1 MSNEKNYKYYRV
13 EGPDVKALVDS
24 HKPIAEQR
32 GTVLKQLLDDSGA
45 AGYTLHSGLSIISAT
60 VSDLAFKHDHPFPC
74 EVTVR
79 RQDMLDDTK
88 VVIVK
93 GKGRSKEVKEF
104 NGWLNGL
111 IDTANSQLKNL
122 PSFFDYMISHYNVH
136 CSTLGDSTGRGMA
149 ILCTYGGLEPGR
161 DDSLLFAIPQVK
173 EGERDRQP
181 EIPAGFVEITYGQ
194 FYDSIH
200 K

>member
-32 GTVLKQLLDDSGA
+32 STVLKQLLDDSGA
-45 AGYTLHSGLSIISAT
+45 IGYVLHTGIGVIAAT
-60 VSDLAFKHDHPFPC
+60 VSDLAFKADHQFPC

-79 RQDMLDDTK
+79 RQSMLDGEK
-88 VVIVK
+88 VSIVK
-93 GKGRSKEVKEF
+93 GKGRSKEANEF
-104 NGWLNGL
+104 NRWLNGL
-111 IDTANSQLKNL
+111 IDAANSQLKNL
-122 PSFFDYMISHYNVH
+122 PSFFDYTITHYNVN

-161 DDSLLFAIPQVK
+161 EDSLLFAIPQVK
-173 EGERDRQP
+173 RERDRQP

-194 FYDSIH
+194 FYDSIN